1 VAGICV
7 NCLCSLCCLSLANS
21 VIEASILTRGGRL
34 LEQRLPSGW
43 KVQISAVRGVR
54 LQPDAVLRLV
64 SPDGVDANLAVKVRE
79 QLYPRDVP
87 ELKRRLEFDGPP
99 GLVVTEFLTLSARR
113 RLREEG
119 LNYLDL
125 TGNLRLILS
134 RPGVFIE
141 TEGATSDPNP
151 REKTGRSL
159 RGAKAGRIVR
169 ALCDFAPP
177 LPVSDLALKAGV
189 DVSYA
194 SRLVDW
200 LAREDLVQ
208 RVSRGPVEVVDR
220 ARMIRRWADDYE
232 VLKSNRAIAYL
243 DPRGF
248 ATFLRRLPTVQGR
261 YAVTG
266 SLAAVRLAPIAPPR
280 LAMVY
285 LEDPE
290 GVADEL
296 GLTATERGA
305 NTMLLV
311 PFDEVVFERT
321 RIDEG
326 IAYVAPSQA
335 AVDLLTGL
343 GRSPAEGEAVLEW
356 MGRNPAT

>member
-1 VAGICV
+1 M
-7 NCLCSLCCLSLANS
+7 NEAN
-21 VIEASILTRGGRL
+21 VLTRGGRL
-34 LEQRLPSGW
+34 LEQRLPAGW
-43 KVQISAVRGVR
+43 KQKISAVRGGR
-54 LQPDAVLRLV
+54 QRPDALLRLV
-64 SPDGVDANLAVKVRE
+64 SPDGVDAILAVEVKAR
-79 QLYPRDVP
+79 LYPRDVP
-87 ELKRRLEFDGPP
+87 ELKRRLEGSDGPP
-99 GLVVTEFLTLSARR
+99 GLIVTEFLTPSAKR
-113 RLREEG
+113 RLVEEG

-125 TGNLRLILS
+125 TGNVRLILS

-141 TEGATSDPNP
+141 TEGAASDPSP
-151 REKTGRSL
+151 REKGGRSL
-159 RGAKAGRIVR
+159 RGAKAARIVR

-177 LPVSDLALKAGV
+177 LPVSDLAMKAGV
-189 DVSYA
+189 DISYA

-248 ATFLRRLPTVQGR
+248 ATYLRRLPTVQGR

-266 SLAAVRLAPIAPPR
+266 SLAANRLAPIAPPR

-290 GVADEL
+290 SVAAEL

-305 NTMLLV
+305 NAMLLV

-321 RIDEG
+321 WTDEG
-326 IAYVAPSQA
+326 ITYVAPSQA
-335 AVDLLTGL
+335 AVDLLTSP

-356 MGRNPAT
+356 MARNPVV